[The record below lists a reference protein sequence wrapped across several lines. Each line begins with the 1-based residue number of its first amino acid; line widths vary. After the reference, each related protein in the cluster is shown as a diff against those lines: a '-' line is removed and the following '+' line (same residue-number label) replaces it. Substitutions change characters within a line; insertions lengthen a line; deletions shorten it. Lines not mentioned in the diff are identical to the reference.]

1 MDSWYQYFSEITNVR
16 GSHRNFLLKTI
27 ILLRFRSTPD
37 ELFTWDHV
45 SVLIK
50 QPELFYYSKYWLQ
63 FIVCYLRQ
71 RHGSLTA
78 ETAFLGLSEETF
90 WLKVLPP
97 TSLRRNQINESRAW
111 TLTWLLRHE
120 QEATLPPSVAIML
133 SSHWLMHTGLLA
145 GVVWTKKTH
154 KFISTVFVI
163 QKASENVAQTTG
175 ERLPGIASN

>member
-1 MDSWYQYFSEITNVR
+1 MDSWFQHFSEITNVR
-16 GSHRNFLLKTI
+16 GSQRNFLLKTI
-27 ILLRFRSTPD
+27 ILLRFRPTPD

-50 QPELFYYSKYWLQ
+50 QPELFYYNKYWFQ
-63 FIVCYLRQ
+63 FIVICGKDMGDWLPRQ
-71 RHGSLTA
+71 S
-78 ETAFLGLSEETF
+78 AFLGLSEETF
-90 WLKVLPP
+90 WLTVLPP
-97 TSLRRNQINESRAW
+97 TSLRRNRINESRAW

-145 GVVWTKKTH
+145 GVVWTEKTR
-154 KFISTVFVI
+154 KFISVFAT

-175 ERLPGIASN
+175 ERLPGTARS